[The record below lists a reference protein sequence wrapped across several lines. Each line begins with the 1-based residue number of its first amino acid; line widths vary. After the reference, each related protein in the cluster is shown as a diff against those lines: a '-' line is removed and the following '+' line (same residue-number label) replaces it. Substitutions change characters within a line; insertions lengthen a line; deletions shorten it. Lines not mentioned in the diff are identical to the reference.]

1 LKRNRRVLA
10 MPQLQ
15 QLTEEQIQQTF
26 RRAQEIS
33 GKQHDALPG
42 TPQPEVAFAP
52 YIEAA
57 EEMGISREAILL
69 ALRETNLL
77 PDAHLAVGDRVF
89 APSLD
94 GCSYPAEIVR
104 YDGVSAMVEFIN
116 GGQRTVAVASL
127 KPFDLV
133 PGREVQYDEKEWGW
147 MKATV
152 RSYDPA
158 SGKVEINSGWETKRL
173 PLGAIRLT
181 PPKTERELKV
191 RQLLLRASL
200 VSGTVGIA
208 LGYWLA
214 HLLH

>member
-1 LKRNRRVLA
+1 

-26 RRAQEIS
+26 RRAQELTATHREPGAS
-33 GKQHDALPG
+33 GTAA
-42 TPQPEVAFAP
+42 PEAAFTP

-57 EEMGISREAILL
+57 GELGISREAILL
-69 ALRETNLL
+69 ALREKNLL
-77 PDAHLAVGDRVF
+77 PDASLQAGDSVF

-94 GCSYPAEIVR
+94 GCSYPARIIR
-104 YDGVSAMVEFIN
+104 HDGVSATVEFVS
-116 GGQRTVAVASL
+116 GGQRTVAAADL
-127 KPFDLV
+127 RPLDLV
-133 PGREVQYDEKEWGW
+133 PGREIQYDEKDWGW
-147 MKATV
+147 IKATIK
-152 RSYDPA
+152 SYDPA
-158 SGKVEINSGWETKRL
+158 SGKVEINNTWETKRI
-173 PLGAIRLT
+173 PLSAIRLAL
-181 PPKTERELKV
+181 PRTERELKI